1 MTRIVV
7 KSLPENTRPV
17 KQRTLLIS
25 GVFRQR
31 ANSGSRTHDLTITN
45 RLLYQLSYVGNGWNY
60 TSTSP
65 ELARVG
71 RSFLTRDKRV
81 DPMVLGEECA

>member
-7 KSLPENTRPV
+7 KSLLESTQPV
-17 KQRTLLIS
+17 KHRTLLIT
-25 GVFRQR
+25 GVFHQR

-65 ELARVG
+65 ELARGGLLFLIDNG
-71 RSFLTRDKRV
+71 RFYPPV
-81 DPMVLGEECA
+81 